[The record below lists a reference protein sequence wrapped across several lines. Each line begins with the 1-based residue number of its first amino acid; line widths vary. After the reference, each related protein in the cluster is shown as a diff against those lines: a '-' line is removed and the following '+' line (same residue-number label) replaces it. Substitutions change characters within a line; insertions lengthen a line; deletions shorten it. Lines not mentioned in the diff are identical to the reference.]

1 MGAVEM
7 TSAVADVVTAAA
19 TLGAVVVAGFGLQA
33 WKKELKGRA
42 DFDTARML
50 AKDTYALREALFG
63 YRAPGYSAA
72 EFPEGDT
79 SSADGWAAMFQNRWR
94 PLSEALSKFDSTALE
109 AEALWGP
116 NAREKATRLRRC
128 VITVFVATESFVE
141 DKRMRGENFKSAPEF
156 GQRTRAEVAG
166 TRDSDTNS
174 MSVEILAAVKE
185 LEDFLKPHLS
195 RK

>member
-1 MGAVEM
+1 MGAVEL

-19 TLGAVVVAGFGLQA
+19 TLGAVIVAGFGLQA

-50 AKDTYALREALFG
+50 AKDTYALREALKG
-63 YRAPGYSAA
+63 YRSPLYSAS

-79 SSADGWAAMFQNRWR
+79 SSAEGWAAMFQNRWR
-94 PLSEALSKFDSTALE
+94 PLSEALSKFDSSALE
-109 AEALWGP
+109 AEALWGSS
-116 NAREKATRLRRC
+116 AQEKATRLRRC

-141 DKRMRGENFKSAPEF
+141 DKRLRGANFEADEAF
-156 GQRTRAEVAG
+156 GLRTRAELAG
-166 TRDSDTNS
+166 SADSDTNA
-174 MSVEILAAVKE
+174 MSAEIGRAVKE
-185 LEDFLKPHLS
+185 IEDFLKPHLS